1 MARRNR
7 FSRSIKLAT
16 NGKLANRQFGLE
28 ARVGAAVKRGDK
40 IQKEVAVSTARRMMS
55 FAREGISTV
64 FNIPRKKLD
73 KRLFAEITGA
83 SIFLHAWKTRY
94 SLMEFGAK
102 WGGPKSPGVTVNIVR
117 GRQLMIESAFM
128 NSSGK
133 KKYGNDRYAA
143 RIRPFKG
150 AKRVG
155 RGPLEMLYGPSPRDM
170 LRGDELIAQGKGN
183 QKYSQDTILKLRSL
197 GGDAPRL
204 KVIER
209 ARDFHVAE
217 LQRRFAKL
225 GIL

>member
-16 NGKLANRQFGLE
+16 NGKLANRQYGLE
-28 ARVGAAVKRGDK
+28 SRVGAAVKRGDK
-40 IQKEVAVSTARRMMS
+40 LQKEVAVSTARRMMS
-55 FAREGISTV
+55 FAREGISTT

-73 KRLFAEITGA
+73 KRLFTEITGA

-94 SLMEFGAK
+94 PLMEFGAK
-102 WGGPKSPGVTVNIVR
+102 WKGPKSPGVTVNIIR
-117 GRQLMIESAFM
+117 GTPMTINSAFM
-128 NSSGK
+128 NTVGK
-133 KKYGNDRYAA
+133 AKYGNDRQAV

-150 AKRVG
+150 NKRVG

-170 LRGDELIAQGKGN
+170 LRGDELVAQGKGN
-183 QKYSQDTILKLRSL
+183 QQRSQDTLLKLRNL
-197 GGDAPRL
+197 GSDAPRF
-204 KVIER
+204 KVTER

-217 LQRRFAKL
+217 LQRRLGKE